1 MALFSKPPAKKSGP
15 VPAPRA
21 ASARDLA
28 AHAESR
34 KSAHARPVTEP
45 TGVNTA
51 TGASIIDWSPAYAS
65 IEVLKTNP
73 GLCGVLEN
81 AALLYAG
88 GQAATAREQL
98 EAGVQSDLETK
109 QSPLAWLALFDLIQ
123 RACDRQGF
131 DKLAM
136 DYVVQFERS
145 APAWEEP
152 AAPKADING
161 SHGGFVALAGKLSA
175 AGGPQ
180 WLGLRRAIETRVP
193 QARLDLSAITS
204 YDDAGA
210 RLLAGLLAEARR
222 AHVALTIERPEKL
235 QVLLGIAIRKGREGG
250 QGAWLLALEMMQW
263 RHDQAAFDDSA
274 VDFAVAFE
282 VSPPSWEPPPEEE
295 EEVVEAPAAP
305 AVGKR
310 GADAETFPCAGV
322 LAGPNAP
329 LLNALSDFSHR
340 RDLIVVDMSE
350 VERID
355 FACAGALLNSIGRI
369 ETQRKTVQI
378 VGASPIIRALLLL
391 IGISPRHFVKKSV

>member
-1 MALFSKPPAKKSGP
+1 MALFNKPPAKKPES
-15 VPAPRA
+15 VPPPRA
-21 ASARDLA
+21 ASARELA
-28 AHAESR
+28 AHAVSR
-34 KSAHARPVTEP
+34 KGAHARPVAEP
-45 TGVNTA
+45 SGA
-51 TGASIIDWSPAYAS
+51 MSAAGASIIDWSPAYAS

-88 GQAATAREQL
+88 GQAAAAREQL
-98 EAGVQSDLETK
+98 EAGVQGDVETK

-131 DKLAM
+131 DNLAM

-175 AGGPQ
+175 AGGTQ
-180 WLGLRRAIETRVP
+180 WQGLRRAIETRAP

-222 AHVALTIERPEKL
+222 ARMSLTIERPEKL
-235 QVLLGIAIRKGREGG
+235 QVLLGIAIKKGREGG
-250 QGAWLLALEMMQW
+250 QGAWLLALELMQW
-263 RHDQAAFDDSA
+263 RHDQPAFDDSA

-295 EEVVEAPAAP
+295 PVAAP
-305 AVGKR
+305 AVAAVAKR
-310 GADAETFPCAGV
+310 GADAETFSCAGV
-322 LAGPNAP
+322 LVGPNAP

-340 RDLIVVDMSE
+340 RDLTVIDMSE

-355 FACAGALLNSIGRI
+355 FVCAGALLNSIGRI
-369 ETQRKTVQI
+369 EAQRKTVQI
-378 VGASPIIRALLLL
+378 VAASPIVRALLLL
-391 IGISPRHFVKKSV
+391 IGISPRHFVKKAV

>member
-1 MALFSKPPAKKSGP
+1 MALFSKPPAKKSES

-28 AHAESR
+28 AHAVSR
-34 KSAHARPVTEP
+34 KSAHARPSAEP
-45 TGVNTA
+45 TGANTTA
-51 TGASIIDWSPAYAS
+51 AGASIIDWSPAYAS

-88 GQAATAREQL
+88 GQAAAAREQL
-98 EAGVQSDLETK
+98 EAGVQSDLDTK

-131 DKLAM
+131 DKIAM
-136 DYVVQFERS
+136 EYVVQFERS
-145 APAWEEP
+145 APTWEEP
-152 AAPKADING
+152 ATPKADING

-175 AGGPQ
+175 AGGTQ

-222 AHVALTIERPEKL
+222 AHVTLTIERPEKL
-235 QVLLGIAIRKGREGG
+235 EALLGIAVKKGREGG

-282 VSPPSWEPPPEEE
+282 VSPPSWEPPLEEA
-295 EEVVEAPAAP
+295 VAVPASP
-305 AVGKR
+305 SVGKR
-310 GADAETFPCAGV
+310 GADAETFPCVGV
-322 LAGPNAP
+322 LVGPNAP
-329 LLNALSDFSHR
+329 LLQALSDFSHR

-355 FACAGALLNSIGRI
+355 FVCAGALLNAIGRV